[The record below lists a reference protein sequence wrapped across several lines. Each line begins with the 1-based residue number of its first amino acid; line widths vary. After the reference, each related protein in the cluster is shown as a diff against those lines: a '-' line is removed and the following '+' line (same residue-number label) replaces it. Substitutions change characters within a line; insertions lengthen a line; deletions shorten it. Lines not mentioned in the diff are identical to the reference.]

1 MPQKKDARPFKSL
14 DDDEFDDLVDAE
26 IDDHETVLKV
36 LQEASARGYSSDG
49 IAPVL
54 DRFLERALDSLLKD
68 YQDLFDLFF
77 DGTALEY
84 FVDDARKYLNV
95 LELGDAAE
103 GDEEADEDEDE
114 DDPDSH
120 RRSSPM
126 PTMRFPVSDYY
137 SEHILEGITLSN
149 KGGWWS
155 AVLLIRDPKTKKP
168 FLALYRWEQKD
179 GVWKNRKSFV
189 IRDQSGVAKVISAL
203 TELKAKLPPT

>member
-84 FVDDARKYLNV
+84 FVDDARKYLDV

-137 SEHILEGITLSN
+137 SEHVLEGITLSN

>member
-1 MPQKKDARPFKSL
+1 
-14 DDDEFDDLVDAE
+14 
-26 IDDHETVLKV
+26 
-36 LQEASARGYSSDG
+36 
-49 IAPVL
+49 
-54 DRFLERALDSLLKD
+54 
-68 YQDLFDLFF
+68 
-77 DGTALEY
+77 
-84 FVDDARKYLNV
+84 
-95 LELGDAAE
+95 LGDAAE
-103 GDEEADEDEDE
+103 GDEEDDEDEDE

-137 SEHILEGITLSN
+137 SEHVLEGITLSN